1 MHPKKIKTQK
11 ILEHIQYLEK
21 LLAKI
26 RVLCQKKKNNGGKQF
41 FPNYN
46 REQQIFQLSMPATKR
61 LSQDPVDHMLWIELS
76 SRTIHNIS
84 FCKIQLSY
92 SLGSRVMKKCE
103 GQLCLRNEA
112 IYLKALGT
120 CQITTKQARRLLST
134 LCKYGQKHN
143 KNVASFL
150 SCSCAGSFLDCGGSH
165 GQMAN

>member
-21 LLAKI
+21 LLVKT
-26 RVLCQKKKNNGGKQF
+26 RVLCQKKKKKKTMGGSNFSLTITGNNRFSSYQCQPQKDSARTQWTICF
-41 FPNYN
+41 
-46 REQQIFQLSMPATKR
+46 
-61 LSQDPVDHMLWIELS
+61 WIELS

-120 CQITTKQARRLLST
+120 CQITTK
-134 LCKYGQKHN
+134 
-143 KNVASFL
+143 
-150 SCSCAGSFLDCGGSH
+150 
-165 GQMAN
+165 

>member
-1 MHPKKIKTQK
+1 MGGSNFSLTITGNNRFSSYQCQPQKDSARTQWT
-11 ILEHIQYLEK
+11 I
-21 LLAKI
+21 
-26 RVLCQKKKNNGGKQF
+26 CF
-41 FPNYN
+41 
-46 REQQIFQLSMPATKR
+46 
-61 LSQDPVDHMLWIELS
+61 WIELS

>member
-21 LLAKI
+21 LLVKT
-26 RVLCQKKKNNGGKQF
+26 RVLCQKKKKKTMGGSNSSLTITGNNRFSSYQCQPQKDSARTQWTICF
-41 FPNYN
+41 
-46 REQQIFQLSMPATKR
+46 
-61 LSQDPVDHMLWIELS
+61 WIELS

-120 CQITTKQARRLLST
+120 CQITTK
-134 LCKYGQKHN
+134 
-143 KNVASFL
+143 
-150 SCSCAGSFLDCGGSH
+150 
-165 GQMAN
+165 